1 MRAKSKD
8 NPAKGIYKRRQ
19 VYWLNFRVN
28 GERHYVT
35 LETEDLA
42 EAIKRA
48 AEIRAAPALQPG
60 TGFESEITRFLEYKR
75 RRNEFTVSSA
85 HGRGF
90 ILRAFARWVD
100 KPSAAS
106 VTASDIARFYDLN
119 LRERSAT
126 TANTYLSIL
135 QSFFQWS
142 INVAKIC
149 RRNPCAAI
157 DRAEDE
163 HSGITLRDFCRE
175 EQRDQLIETAA
186 REDLKFALFCGF
198 HAGMRKNEIIEAR
211 PFWFD
216 MTARLIHLRRTPT
229 MNFKD
234 REERTVP
241 MTAEFHDFLLGYG
254 LREPYMLQPTVTKG
268 KNRYRYDFK
277 RPFVEHVAAQGLP
290 WVTIHTMRHSFASLL
305 ASNGVSLYKIAVWLG
320 DDPRVV
326 DRRYA
331 RLKPND
337 PDIERAF
344 SGSRTPP
351 AATIIEFEK

>member
-1 MRAKSKD
+1 MAKKEMR
-8 NPAKGIYKRRQ
+8 GIYKRGSAYWFNFQ
-19 VYWLNFRVN
+19 VAGKRNFVN
-28 GERHYVT
+28 
-35 LETEDLA
+35 LETEDPA
-42 EAIKRA
+42 EAVKRA
-48 AEIRAAPALQPG
+48 AEMRAAPALLPG
-60 TGFESEITRFLEYKR
+60 NGFESEITRFLEYKR

-90 ILRAFARWVD
+90 ILRAFGRWVA

-106 VTASDIARFYDLN
+106 VTASDIARFYECTLA
-119 LRERSAT
+119 EKSAT

-142 INVAKIC
+142 VKVANIC

-175 EQRDQLIETAA
+175 EQRDKLIETAT

-216 MTARLIHLRRTPT
+216 MEARLIHLRRTPT

-254 LREPYMLQPTVTKG
+254 LRAPFMLQPEVKKG

-277 RPFVEHVAAQGLP
+277 RPFSEHVAAQGLP

-305 ASNGVSLYKIAVWLG
+305 ASHGVSLYKIAVWLG

-351 AATIIEFEK
+351 AATIIDFEK

>member
-1 MRAKSKD
+1 MTKKEQTR
-8 NPAKGIYKRRQ
+8 GIYKRGP
-19 VYWLNFRVN
+19 VYWLNFQVRGKRN
-28 GERHYVT
+28 FIN

-48 AEIRAAPALQPG
+48 AEMRVAPILQPG
-60 TGFESEITRFLEYKR
+60 PGFHLEIENFLDYKR

-90 ILRAFARWVD
+90 ILRAFAKWVD
-100 KPSAAS
+100 KLSAAF
-106 VTASDIARFYDLN
+106 VTDADIAAFYDLH
-119 LRERSAT
+119 LHEHSAT

-135 QSFFQWS
+135 HSFFQWS
-142 INVAKIC
+142 VNVAKIC
-149 RRNPCAAI
+149 RRNPCLAI
-157 DRAEDE
+157 ERAEDE

-175 EQRDQLIETAA
+175 KQRDKLIKTAT
-186 REDLKFALFCGF
+186 REDLKFALYCGF

-216 MTARLIHLRRTPT
+216 MDARLIHLRRTAT

-241 MTAEFHDFLLGYG
+241 MTAEFHAFLLEYG
-254 LREPYMLQPTVTKG
+254 LREPFMLQPTVTKG

-277 RPFVEHVAAQGLP
+277 RPFCEHMKEQGME
-290 WVTIHTMRHSFASLL
+290 WVTIHTMRHTFASLL

-344 SGSRTPP
+344 SGRTRPR
-351 AATIIEFEK
+351 AKIIDFKE